1 MERNMRAK
9 GISAALASAVFLGVS
24 PVFGKQAILLGFSP
38 LAVVTIRTGLAAL
51 LLALV
56 ILIINRKFFY
66 IFPVGLI
73 GCGIAGLINGLG
85 SILYYSAL
93 ARLDTSVAQLLYA
106 FYPLFVGIWL
116 FIDRQPLNR
125 ITVLRL
131 AMALPGA
138 YLLISAAEHRI
149 DWIGAVMMI
158 GSAVL
163 YALHL
168 LVNQRIL
175 WEAPAQT
182 VTFYTLLAM
191 TATVAVGYIIFDRT
205 LPAAG
210 TSWWPVTGLALI
222 TAFSRL
228 SLFMGV
234 KRLGGLQ
241 TAIIGLSEL
250 IVTMVLARIILG
262 DSLTLIQW
270 IGAFLIGASIVLVG
284 FDKPTPEKRHS
295 KGFLSWLNPASID
308 PNEIPWQVQ
317 K

>member
-1 MERNMRAK
+1 MEKNTRAK
-9 GISAALASAVFLGVS
+9 GITAALVSAVFLGVS
-24 PVFGKQAILLGFSP
+24 PIFGKQAILLGFSP
-38 LAVVTIRTGLAAL
+38 LAIVTVRTGLAAL
-51 LLALV
+51 ALALI
-56 ILIINRKFFY
+56 ILFVNRKFFY

-93 ARLDTSVAQLLYA
+93 ARLDTSIAQLLYA

-116 FIDRQPLNR
+116 FLDRQPLNR
-125 ITVLRL
+125 ITLLRL
-131 AMALPGA
+131 GMALPGA
-138 YLLISAAEHRI
+138 YLLISAAENKV
-149 DWIGAVMMI
+149 DWIGASMMVA
-158 GSAVL
+158 SAVL

-175 WEAPAQT
+175 YEAPAQT

-191 TATVAVGYIIFDRT
+191 TATVAIGYLIFDRS
-205 LPAAG
+205 LPAAS
-210 TSWWPVTGLALI
+210 TPWWPVVGLALI

-250 IVTMVLARIILG
+250 IVTMVLARLWLG
-262 DSLTLIQW
+262 DNLTLIQW
-270 IGAFLIGASIVLVG
+270 AGAFLIGASIVLVG

-295 KGFLSWLNPASID
+295 SGFLAWLNPAQID
-308 PNEIPWQVQ
+308 PNDIPWQS

>member
-1 MERNMRAK
+1 MEKNTRAK
-9 GISAALASAVFLGVS
+9 GITAALVSAVFLGVS
-24 PVFGKQAILLGFSP
+24 PIFGKQAILLGFSP
-38 LAVVTIRTGLAAL
+38 LAIVTVRTGLAAL
-51 LLALV
+51 ALALI
-56 ILIINRKFFY
+56 ILFVNRKFFY

-93 ARLDTSVAQLLYA
+93 ARLDTSIAQLLYA

-116 FIDRQPLNR
+116 FLDRQPLNR
-125 ITVLRL
+125 ITLLRL
-131 AMALPGA
+131 GMALPGA
-138 YLLISAAEHRI
+138 YLLISAAENKV
-149 DWIGAVMMI
+149 DWIGASMMVA
-158 GSAVL
+158 SAVL

-175 WEAPAQT
+175 YEAPAQT

-191 TATVAVGYIIFDRT
+191 TATVAIGYLIFDRS

-210 TSWWPVTGLALI
+210 TPWWPVVGLALI

-250 IVTMVLARIILG
+250 IVTMVLARLWLG
-262 DSLTLIQW
+262 DSLTLVQW
-270 IGAFLIGASIVLVG
+270 AGAFLIGASIVLVG

-295 KGFLSWLNPASID
+295 SGFLAWLNPAQID
-308 PNEIPWQVQ
+308 PNDIPWQS